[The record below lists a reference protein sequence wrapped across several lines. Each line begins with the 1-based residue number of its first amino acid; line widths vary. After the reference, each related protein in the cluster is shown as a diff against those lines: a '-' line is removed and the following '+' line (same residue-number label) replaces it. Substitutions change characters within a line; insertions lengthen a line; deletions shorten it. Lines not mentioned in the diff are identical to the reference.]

1 VHVTVKTI
9 LVWIVRNIITGLE
22 RQSDLLRDSAEKSQI
37 TRLNDMTGLDLN
49 VALLNSKI
57 GIFEIDCVKGTAS
70 VSQSWRN
77 LMGAPSE
84 AELPETQAYFESKVH
99 FNDLRLLK
107 VADQDCISG
116 AKINSVSDFR
126 VHFGEDEWRWMRSSA
141 VVIERDQNGKAL
153 KMIGVQTDV
162 SLERAALRTRFYMEE
177 LGQGPIG
184 VAVLDDNQNLIDVND
199 ALAKLTGQD
208 IGDLKNLK
216 LNDILD
222 TNCSKKILTLIRDN
236 YRETYQGE
244 HRIKNIDGCIRWG
257 LVTVSAM
264 ENCPSETNVNIL
276 QIYDVT
282 HKKEVELLKAQF
294 VATVS
299 HELRTPLTS
308 IRGAL
313 GLMAVRKDVILD
325 SSSRRLLE
333 IATAN
338 TERLLNLVNDILD
351 FEAITSGV
359 IVLDLDS
366 HSAYDLFAS
375 AVEQIQHYMQ
385 SKNLTVTLTDR
396 SVNARVSVDK
406 GRLAQVL
413 NNLLSNA
420 LKYAPHNGQL
430 TLTIDN
436 AGAVVRYSVADNGPG
451 IPDSFL
457 LNIFEPFS
465 QTDSS
470 DARQKGGTGLGLS
483 ITRQLVELM
492 GGEIG
497 FESVANVA
505 TTFWFTVPRA
515 LDLECDIEPVSNV
528 ITRNVENHEGKRIH
542 EWLGETEQQG

>member
-9 LVWIVRNIITGLE
+9 LLWIVRNIITGLE

-141 VVIERDQNGKAL
+141 VIIERDQNGKAL

-162 SLERAALRTRFYMEE
+162 SSERAALRTRFYMEE
-177 LGQGPIG
+177 LGQGPISI
-184 VAVLDDNQNLIDVND
+184 AVLDDNQNLIDVND

-359 IVLDLDS
+359 IVLNLDS

-385 SKNLTVTLTDR
+385 PKNLTVTLTDET
-396 SVNARVSVDK
+396 VNARVSVDK

-430 TLTIDN
+430 TLTIDK
-436 AGAVVRYSVADNGPG
+436 AGDFIRYSVADNGPG

-465 QTDSS
+465 QADSS

-515 LDLECDIEPVSNV
+515 LDPGESRLEL
-528 ITRNVENHEGKRIH
+528 TA
-542 EWLGETEQQG
+542 